1 MSTARSIA
9 DLFAAPA
16 VRRGTTF
23 VIVTA
28 KGRAKQARVL
38 SVEDLEVL
46 SVPSR
51 AITYAM
57 LGRRDRV
64 TAVYTAVEPVQ
75 AQA

>member
-23 VIVTA
+23 AIVTA

-38 SVEDLEVL
+38 SLEDLEVL
-46 SVPSR
+46 DVPSR
-51 AITYAM
+51 AITYAT
-57 LGRRDRV
+57 LGRRGRV
-64 TAVYTAVEPVQ
+64 TAVYTAVGPIEPT
-75 AQA
+75 A